1 VKSYDPAAGVVV
13 LKFKD
18 GDWNVLFLKTRRGKY
33 DLTKGIIEQHETPF
47 NAAVRETFE
56 EAGIDELDLDFRFGK
71 IPVETDRCTMY
82 VAVTTQEPEIKANPI
97 TGYCE
102 HIGYDWVP
110 MIDALNTDRLP
121 RFLEPA
127 IDYAYDLVKNHKQ

>member
-1 VKSYDPAAGVVV
+1 VIIVKSYDPAAGVVV

-56 EAGIDELDLDFRFGK
+56 EAGIDVLDLDFRFGK

-82 VAVTTQEPEIKANPI
+82 VAVTTQEPEIKANRI
-97 TGYCE
+97 GIDTGAY
-102 HIGYDWVP
+102 Y
-110 MIDALNTDRLP
+110 TDILTCLVIAGDKTY
-121 RFLEPA
+121 FL
-127 IDYAYDLVKNHKQ
+127 KT